1 MTTFLSGY
9 KKIQIEIWSISYK
22 NKSILYKL
30 IEIQLDG
37 IKLNRKENRNN
48 QISENLNI

>member
-1 MTTFLSGY
+1 MSTIY
-9 KKIQIEIWSISYK
+9 QDIEKKIQIEIWPISYK

-48 QISENLNI
+48 QISEI